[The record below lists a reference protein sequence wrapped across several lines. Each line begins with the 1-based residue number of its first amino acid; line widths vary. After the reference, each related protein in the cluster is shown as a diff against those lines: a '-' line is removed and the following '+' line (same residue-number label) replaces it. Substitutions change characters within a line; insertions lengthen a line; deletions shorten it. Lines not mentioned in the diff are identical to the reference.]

1 MDEKSLQEMIDRE
14 ITQTVET
21 ALGGLP
27 AAMVTEARL
36 RAVIRPAMQ
45 RVRSNSENYALMSLL
60 TADDVAAMLGVSVRR
75 VRAIARNRHERF
87 GVGWQVPG
95 TSQWLFR
102 PSEIEALRPDE
113 KYKKNR

>member
-1 MDEKSLQEMIDRE
+1 MMIGDEIAR
-14 ITQTVET
+14 V
-21 ALGGLP
+21 
-27 AAMVTEARL
+27 VTEARL
-36 RAVIRPAMQ
+36 RAVMRPAMQ
-45 RVRSNSENYALMSLL
+45 RIRSNSENYALMSLL
-60 TADDVAAMLGVSVRR
+60 TADDVAEILGVSVRR

-113 KYKKNR
+113 KYKRNLE